1 MRYRKPLASAVKVL
15 ASIVVVVLFVG
26 ATQMV
31 GHGQT
36 TSGLPLLPHNFV
48 QAAPQGFGDRQ
59 NSWAW
64 SMIWW
69 RGKLY
74 VGTNRNWMCVQA
86 AMNAYAFPGIPYP
99 PNDPDLPCPPQWE
112 DLELQAEIWRWTP
125 ETDTWERV
133 YQSPNDIEIPDH
145 PGKYVARD
153 IGYRYMRVFTEPD
166 GTEALYVTGVSARS
180 YIKGIPPP
188 RILRS
193 TDGVNFE
200 PIPQDPGTF
209 LGDLDTID
217 GIDMN
222 GFRTLKTYK
231 GRLYTTVGRIYG
243 NGILLE
249 AENPAGGNDNFRQV
263 SPPGMTIFEVEPYN
277 GFLYIGTTDLYNG
290 YSILKT
296 DATGEP
302 PYSFT
307 PVVTNGGYRKP
318 RPSGSV
324 LSMFVFKDRLYV
336 GTDRPAELIRIN
348 PDDTWDLIIGTP
360 RDTPDGRKEP
370 LSGMGDGFGNW
381 LNWHIWRMG
390 EYNGWLYVG
399 TYDGSTTF
407 HTISWLE
414 PILRPY
420 MGFDLYAS
428 QDGVHFTK
436 ITTTGFD
443 HMFDCGVRT
452 LESTPYG
459 LFLGTANPYY
469 GLRIWRG
476 VPGEVYHTY
485 LPLVNVSAS
494 ETTPTELTR

>member
-1 MRYRKPLASAVKVL
+1 MRDREPLAFVVKVL
-15 ASIVVVVLFVG
+15 ASSAVAALLVL
-26 ATQMV
+26 AAQMV
-31 GHGQT
+31 GHSQT
-36 TSGLPLLPHNFV
+36 TSELPLLRNNFV

-69 RGKLY
+69 QGKLY
-74 VGTNRNWMCVQA
+74 VGTNRSLLCVQSA
-86 AMNAYAFPGIPYP
+86 SNAYAFPWIDYP
-99 PNDPDLPCPPQWE
+99 PDDPDLECAAEPE

-153 IGYRYMRVFTEPD
+153 IGYRYMTLFTEAD

-193 TDGVNFE
+193 TDGVTFE

-209 LGDLDTID
+209 LGDLDTLD
-217 GIDMN
+217 EIDMN
-222 GFRTLKTYK
+222 SFRTLKVYK
-231 GRLYTTVGRIYG
+231 SRLYTNVGRFYG
-243 NGILLE
+243 NGVLLE

-263 SPPGMTIFEVEPYN
+263 SPPGMTVFEAAPYN
-277 GFLYIGTTDLYNG
+277 GFLYVGTTDLQNG
-290 YSILKT
+290 YSVLKT

-307 PVVTNGGYRKP
+307 PVVTNGGYRTP

-348 PDDTWDLIIGTP
+348 PDDTWDLIVGTP
-360 RDTPDGRKEP
+360 RDTPDGRKES
-370 LSGMGDGFGNW
+370 LSGMGDGFDYW
-381 LNWHIWRMG
+381 LNWHMWRMA
-390 EYNGWLYVG
+390 EYDGWLYLG

-407 HTISWLE
+407 HTVSWLE
-414 PILRPY
+414 PVLRPH

-428 QDGVHFTK
+428 QDGVHFTM
-436 ITTTGFD
+436 ITSTAFD
-443 HMFDCGVRT
+443 DIFDCGVRT

-469 GLRIWRG
+469 GLQIWRG
-476 VPGEVYHTY
+476 VPGEVYPVY
-485 LPLVNVSAS
+485 LPLVHTSAGD
-494 ETTPTELTR
+494 TTQGP

>member
-1 MRYRKPLASAVKVL
+1 MKRARWICALTVKAFLAGAILLTLVFWMPQGAQM
-15 ASIVVVVLFVG
+15 AS
-26 ATQMV
+26 
-31 GHGQT
+31 
-36 TSGLPLLPHNFV
+36 SLPMLRHNFTL
-48 QAAPQGFGDRQ
+48 AAPQGFGDRQ

-99 PNDPDLPCPPQWE
+99 PNDPDVECAPEPE

-153 IGYRYMRVFTEPD
+153 IGYRYMAVFTEAD
-166 GTEALYVTGVSARS
+166 GTEALYVTGVSARG

-193 TDGVNFE
+193 TDGVTFE
-200 PIPQDPGTF
+200 PVPQDPGTF
-209 LGDLDTID
+209 LGDLDTLD
-217 GIDMN
+217 GLDMN
-222 GFRTLKTYK
+222 GFRTLKAYK

-249 AENPAGGNDNFRQV
+249 AENPAGGNDNFRRV
-263 SPPGMTIFEVEPYN
+263 SPPGMTIFEVAPYN
-277 GFLYIGTTDLYNG
+277 GFLYVGTTDVQSG
-290 YSILKT
+290 YSVLKT
-296 DATGEP
+296 DASGEP
-302 PYSFT
+302 PYSFI
-307 PVVTNGGYRKP
+307 PVVTNGGYRTP

-370 LSGMGDGFGNW
+370 LSGMGDGFDYW

-390 EYNGWLYVG
+390 EYNGWFYVG
-399 TYDGSTTF
+399 TYDASTF
-407 HTISWLE
+407 LHTIPWLE
-414 PILRPY
+414 PILRPH

-428 QDGVHFTK
+428 QDGVHFTM
-436 ITTTGFD
+436 ITRTGFD
-443 HMFDCGVRT
+443 DMFNDGLRT

-469 GLRIWRG
+469 GLQIWRAAA
-476 VPGEVYHTY
+476 GETYPVY
-485 LPLVNVSAS
+485 LPLVQVSAG
-494 ETTPTELTR
+494 ETTQIRR